1 MDIPRYRIG
10 NDLTVFWAIHNRD
23 GSPYNFDGKEVHL
36 FVTNDRGRQEVG
48 FEFSKLPDG
57 STNNVLRWDFRG
69 DVQRVLGLYKLS
81 IEIHT
86 GEDYRDITKD
96 YSDAFVLVS
105 CSEMECEEG
114 EANIQDGGDLILST
128 RLDVYRIGIPK
139 INIGTNGNWY
149 IDDVDTGKS
158 AMGGGQGLV
167 NVIYGE
173 DDLGGEFDSASV
185 IDTFNAYA
193 INEIYKR
200 LKDLTLPD
208 VTDVF
213 INSPLRNDILYF
225 NGNAWENIAFKKFV
239 SWFNLS
245 GGTGEGLNE
254 EMLKSYLDANKYITE
269 ETLEEKVVEKIG
281 EMFYWADEEHTIIGT
296 DKHFF
301 SKGEISANGLNLDGN
316 NPGSGED
323 SGDDEGGSDIVTVS
337 IYTLEGVNITSPAKG
352 DVLMFN
358 GNEWVN
364 SPIQISPDEVPDI
377 DLSEY
382 AKVSYVQ
389 ETYLS
394 LEIFEAFKQNN
405 SSLITALINRVARL
419 EEAKNFFTLTEDGQ
433 SIYTEYNL
441 FSTKEISANGLSLG
455 IGETYL
461 GEDKLGTII
470 EDGDTVTFSANAINS
485 IYHRLAELEEN
496 GGGGGNVDVDLSDY
510 YTKDEVND
518 LFTKDNIKS
527 KLGIADWALKSS
539 LAASDVP
546 NLPWS
551 KITSGKPTTLAG
563 YGITDAMAK
572 NNFFEING
580 GHAYIGDG
588 ACNIYVRGE
597 LQSWPSAWSI
607 TKAGAASFKSLAVNG
622 SSVLTASDLDDYGFL
637 TSITKSMV
645 TSALGYTPFNS
656 ASFTKSNIKSTLQIS
671 DWALASSKPS
681 YSYSEINGAPDNLSD
696 LTDDILNGYYLK
708 LTGGTITGN
717 LTVNKNMV
725 IGSATL
731 AWKSTALEVNKPFYS
746 TGEISANGLY
756 LGSDIRFKN
765 QLGDISL
772 DLDTIAN
779 APMFRFTWNNS
790 EDESIHIGS
799 SAQYWEEHAR
809 ELVSIDDKDFHRLD
823 YSTLGVLMGISLA
836 KRIKELE
843 MKIGG

>member
-1 MDIPRYRIG
+1 MNTPHYRIG
-10 NDLTVFWAIHNRD
+10 NDLTVLWAIHNRD
-23 GSPYNFDGKEVHL
+23 GSPYNFEGKEVHL
-36 FVTNDRGRQEVG
+36 YVTNDRGREEVRA
-48 FEFSKLPDG
+48 ELSRLEDG
-57 STNNVLRWDFRG
+57 TYNNVLRWNFSG
-69 DVQRVLGLYKLS
+69 DKQKVLGLYKLTV
-81 IEIHT
+81 EIF
-86 GEDYRDITKD
+86 GSEDSRQITKD
-96 YSDAFVLVS
+96 YCEAFSLVS
-105 CSEMECEEG
+105 RSDLEDEEG
-114 EANIQDGGDLILST
+114 EANITDGGELILSSK
-128 RLDVYRIGIPK
+128 LDVYRFGIPK
-139 INIGTNGNWY
+139 ISIGTNGNWY

-200 LKDLTLPD
+200 VKDLTLPD

-225 NGNAWENIAFKKFV
+225 NGNAWENIAFTDFV

-316 NPGSGED
+316 NPGSGEG
-323 SGDDEGGSDIVTVS
+323 SGGNEGGSDNVTVS

-352 DVLMFN
+352 DVLMFD

-364 SPIQISPDEVPDI
+364 SPIQISPDEIPDI

-405 SSLITALINRVARL
+405 SSLITALTNRVARL
-419 EEAKNFFTLTEDGQ
+419 EEAENFFALTEDGQ

-470 EDGDTVTFSANAINS
+470 EDGDTVTFSANAINA
-485 IYHRLAELEEN
+485 IYYRLAELEEN

-510 YTKDEVND
+510 YTKTEVD
-518 LFTKDNIKS
+518 GLFTKDNIKS
-527 KLGIADWALKSS
+527 VLQISDWALKSTKPS
-539 LAASDVP
+539 YNWNEILSR
-546 NLPWS
+546 
-551 KITSGKPTTLAG
+551 PTTLSAFTNDKEF
-563 YGITDAMAK
+563 ITHTWAVDTFVTEYWLS
-572 NNFFEING
+572 NNY
-580 GHAYIGDG
+580 ASLDWIGRQG
-588 ACNIYVRGE
+588 FITESNIY
-597 LQSWPSAWSI
+597 
-607 TKAGAASFKSLAVNG
+607 N
-622 SSVLTASDLDDYGFL
+622 YGFL
-637 TSITKSMV
+637 TGISKSMV
-645 TSALGYTPFNS
+645 TSALGYTPFDEDD
-656 ASFTKSNIKSTLQIS
+656 FTKANIKSTLGIS
-671 DWALASSKPS
+671 NWALASSKPS
-681 YSYSEINGAPDNLSD
+681 YSYSEITGAPDSLSD
-696 LTDDILNGYYLK
+696 LDDDILSGYYLK
-708 LTGGTITGN
+708 LTGGTIAGN
-717 LTVNKNMV
+717 LTVNKNLV

-731 AWKSTALEVNKPFYS
+731 AWKSSALEVNKPFYS
-746 TGEISANGLY
+746 TGEISAKGLY

-779 APMFRFTWNNS
+779 APMFRFTWRDS
-790 EDESIHIGS
+790 DDKSIHIGS
-799 SAQYWEEHAR
+799 SAQYWKEHAR

-836 KRIKELE
+836 KRIKGLE